1 MSSGILL
8 LVGVVLLL
16 LGLAMFA
23 GWFDWLLRVGGV
35 ILIILG
41 IIGIIVGLFNMF
53 SSRNSGGG
61 RF

>member
-1 MSSGILL
+1 MSSGLLL

-41 IIGIIVGLFNMF
+41 IIGIIVGLYNML
-53 SSRNSGGG
+53 SGRNSGGG
-61 RF
+61 RY